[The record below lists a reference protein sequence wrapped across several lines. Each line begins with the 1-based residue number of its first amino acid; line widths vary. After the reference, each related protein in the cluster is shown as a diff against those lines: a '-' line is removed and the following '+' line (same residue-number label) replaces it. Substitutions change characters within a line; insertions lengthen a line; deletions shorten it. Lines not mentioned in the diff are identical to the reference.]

1 MLNPAKYYDKILNMN
16 YKKTISGSCFNKN
29 SPEKLNK
36 AIEITIT
43 NMLQLKKNRQKASEK
58 DANINSKKNT
68 IL

>member
-1 MLNPAKYYDKILNMN
+1 MN
-16 YKKTISGSCFNKN
+16 YKKTISGSCFDKN